1 VVPGIL
7 VPSRS
12 STAGQK
18 YKNIGYYTRIK
29 FTHEKPLKNNFASL
43 LKGIEVP
50 FLG

>member
-18 YKNIGYYTRIK
+18 YKNIGYYTRII
-29 FTHEKPLKNNFASL
+29 FTHEKPLKNMFATL
-43 LKGIEVP
+43 YRGIEAP